1 MIRERPL
8 FRRRL
13 KALWRQALQSTLKIP
28 CRSIYGISMPLL
40 RHLHKNRPL
49 HLVDVGAHD
58 GDFTFGL
65 GCYTGLLSAVLVEP
79 LPHKAAALR
88 QRFGRPGY
96 HVFDCALA
104 DRKGQ
109 AELRVNAMEATSSL
123 FGARREMPEWQ
134 GFPLG
139 EECLV
144 TCRQRTLDSVVA
156 EAGLPCVDLL
166 KIDVQ
171 GAEHLVL
178 QGGRETLARTGMIWT
193 ECSFKPLYAGS
204 STFSDLY
211 GLLESLGFQLTEF
224 NPAMRSAA
232 GELLQVDAL
241 FIKPLKLAD

>member
-28 CRSIYGISMPLL
+28 CHSVYGISMPLL
-40 RHLHKNRPL
+40 RHLHRGRPL

-65 GCYTGLLSAVLVEP
+65 ACYTGLLGAVLVEP
-79 LPHKAAALR
+79 LPHKASALR

-96 HVFDCALA
+96 HVFECALA
-104 DRKGQ
+104 DRADQ
-109 AELRVNAMEATSSL
+109 AELHVNDMEATSSL
-123 FGARREMPEWQ
+123 FCARREMTAW
-134 GFPLG
+134 LG
-139 EECLV
+139 RSLREERV
-144 TCRQRTLDSVVA
+144 ITCAQRTLDSVVA
-156 EAGLPCVDLL
+156 EAGLPGVDLL
-166 KIDVQ
+166 KLDVQ

-178 QGGRETLARTGMIWT
+178 QGGPETLARTGMVWT
-193 ECSFKPLYAGS
+193 ECSFKPLYTGS

-211 GLLESLGFQLTEF
+211 GLLEPLGFQLSEF
-224 NPAMRSAA
+224 NPALRSAA

-241 FIKPLKLAD
+241 FIKPTKLPG